1 MEETW
6 SVGEISMRMAR
17 REFRGGD
24 FIFQEQASLP
34 LLPDPAGHDWHGVP
48 GTRVC
53 RPTPREL
60 YWGSWDGRWASSGNG
75 DSSGGF
81 FNVATPVITSALTGD
96 DSPSPP
102 RGFTGS
108 SGQSGEKERERKR
121 ANTGWNW
128 KRVRTTRGWKRW
140 ASRGN

>member
-34 LLPDPAGHDWHGVP
+34 LLPDLAGHDWHGVP

-60 YWGSWDGRWASSGNG
+60 YWGGWDGRWASSGNG

-108 SGQSGEKERERKR
+108 SGQSGEREREEESGPTLDE
-121 ANTGWNW
+121 TG
-128 KRVRTTRGWKRW
+128 RE
-140 ASRGN
+140 